1 MSWVLAGAFGL
12 GMLACAPQG
21 TAAKFEPVASAT
33 TETIKGA
40 ASASYD
46 LTTPKEQLGDVKVWS
61 EGATLQGN
69 FGTQISVGFRVTNRS
84 DRPIQLDTSSI
95 RLVSVDTKQGDF
107 AIVQPAVA
115 SESPIIVAPNGGITQ
130 SHLTFQLPQD
140 VHPSDVRGFRV
151 LWTAR
156 AATGE
161 EFTHRTPFL
170 VQGNNIAAIPVTDY
184 NALNQSDESP
194 YTAPRFV
201 LVTPDHRIVVEPLR
215 RAR

>member
-1 MSWVLAGAFGL
+1 MQSISWVLAGVFG
-12 GMLACAPQG
+12 LACAHQE

-33 TETIKGA
+33 PEAVKGVS
-40 ASASYD
+40 SASYD
-46 LTTPKEQLGDVKVWS
+46 LATPKEQLGDVKVWS

-69 FGTQISVGFRVTNRS
+69 FGTQIRVGFRVTNRS
-84 DRPIQLDTSSI
+84 DRPMQLDTSSV

-107 AIVQPAVA
+107 AIVQPVVA
-115 SESPIIVAPNGGITQ
+115 SESPIIVAPKGGIVQ
-130 SHLTFQLPQD
+130 SHLSFFLPQD
-140 VHPSDVRGFRV
+140 VHPSDVRAFRV

-170 VQGNNIAAIPVTDY
+170 VQGDKVAAIPVTTY
-184 NALNQSDESP
+184 NALNLSDESP
-194 YTAPRFV
+194 YTAKRVV

-215 RAR
+215 